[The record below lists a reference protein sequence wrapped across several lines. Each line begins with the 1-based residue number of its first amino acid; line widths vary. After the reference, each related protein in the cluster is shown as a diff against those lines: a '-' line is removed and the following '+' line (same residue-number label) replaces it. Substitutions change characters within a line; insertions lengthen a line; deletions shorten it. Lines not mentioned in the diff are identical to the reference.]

1 MRVALVGIG
10 GYGALYT
17 RALLAEAKLHRV
29 DFVGIIDP
37 LPEQCPVFPDVQSA
51 GVPAYP
57 DLGAFYLENYTDL
70 LIIAAPIPFHKP
82 MTLQALEYG
91 DAVLCEKP
99 LAGSWED
106 GLAMFEA
113 QRTHRLPVAIGYQW
127 SFDPAVQALKA
138 DIQAGVFGRPLCFK
152 TLVLWSRRLSYY
164 QRSSWA
170 GRQRMPDGAW
180 VLDSPVNNATAHYL
194 HNMLYILGRDKG
206 TSAWPDRLEAEL
218 YRANDIEN
226 YDAAAIRVWTDTG
239 VEILFYS
246 AHPVVGD
253 TGPWAVYEFENAA
266 ITYRAGEYP
275 SFVAEFKDGT
285 KKDYQGPVTGHME
298 KLWEVV
304 AALRSGSQPV
314 CGIEA
319 ALPHLLCVHGAQQ
332 SGAIQSLGEPY
343 RQKTEYEHDRLVWV
357 DGLAEV
363 FQESFERGQ
372 LPAETGLASWA
383 KPGREI
389 DLRSEQ
395 AVLRKS

>member
-10 GYGALYT
+10 GYAQLYA
-17 RALLAEAKLHRV
+17 RVLLHEADAHQV
-29 DFVGIIDP
+29 EFVAAVDP
-37 LPEQCPVFPDVQSA
+37 LPDQVPVYPELQLA
-51 GVPAYP
+51 GVPVYP
-57 DLGAFYLENYTDL
+57 HLDDFYTQNSADLV
-70 LIIAAPIPFHKP
+70 IISTPIPFHKP
-82 MTLQALEYG
+82 MTLQALEHG

-106 GLAMFEA
+106 GLVMFEA
-113 QRTHRLPVAIGYQW
+113 QRKHRLPVAIGYQW

-138 DIQAGVFGRPLCFK
+138 DIQAGVFGKPLRLK

-194 HNMLYILGRDKG
+194 HNMLYVLGKEKE

-218 YRANDIEN
+218 YRANEIEN
-226 YDAAAIRVWTDTG
+226 YDAAAMRIWTDDN
-239 VEILFYS
+239 VEILFYT

-266 ITYRAGEYP
+266 ISYRAGEVP

-285 KKDYQGPVTGHME
+285 RKDYQGPLTGHME

-304 AALRSGSQPV
+304 DALRSGAPPV

-319 ALPHLLCVHGAQQ
+319 ALPHLLCVYGVQQ
-332 SGAIQSLGEPY
+332 SCAIRSLDEPY
-343 RQKTEYEHDRLVWV
+343 RQQTVYEQDRLVWV

-363 FQESFERGQ
+363 FQTAFERGQ
-372 LPAETGLASWA
+372 LPHETGLVSWTQ
-383 KPGREI
+383 PGSVI
-389 DLRSEQ
+389 DLCSERDQ
-395 AVLRKS
+395 IV